1 MKRFYGWIRSL
12 PDQRDLCFVP
22 RQLDVLPHLI
32 DLRPLFPAAYD
43 QGQLGSCVL
52 NAIAGVTEYDL
63 KKESLPDFMPS
74 RLFMYY
80 NTRVIEKTVKSDSGC
95 AIRDAV
101 KSINSLGV
109 CDEELWPYKI
119 CKFKTKPSNSCY
131 TSALNDR
138 AVKYQAVTQSL
149 YDMKSTL
156 AGGYPFVIGI
166 SVYESFESD
175 EVAKTGIVP
184 MPGQDEGMMGGH
196 GLAVAGY
203 DDSKQAFIVR
213 NSWGVNWGL
222 SGYCY
227 IPYAYLTNPNLS
239 SDFWVIT
246 LIGK

>member
-1 MKRFYGWIRSL
+1 M
-12 PDQRDLCFVP
+12 
-22 RQLDVLPHLI
+22 
-32 DLRPLFPAAYD
+32 
-43 QGQLGSCVL
+43 
-52 NAIAGVTEYDL
+52 
-63 KKESLPDFMPS
+63 
-74 RLFMYY
+74 
-80 NTRVIEKTVKSDSGC
+80 
-95 AIRDAV
+95 
-101 KSINSLGV
+101 
-109 CDEELWPYKI
+109 
-119 CKFKTKPSNSCY
+119 
-131 TSALNDR
+131 NDR

-203 DDSKQAFIVR
+203 DDSKQTFIVR